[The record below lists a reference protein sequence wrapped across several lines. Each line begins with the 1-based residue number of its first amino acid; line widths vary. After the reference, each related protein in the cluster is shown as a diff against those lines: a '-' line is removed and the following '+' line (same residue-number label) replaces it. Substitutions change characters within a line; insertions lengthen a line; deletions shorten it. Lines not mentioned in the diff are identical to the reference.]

1 MEGCA
6 GVMAENPRLA
16 RDQIRSLHSRAA
28 EGPDR
33 VNPLPPL
40 QTSEEIVA
48 IARKI
53 ALHGG
58 GPASLDLAL
67 DLVLHDIVELA
78 RDAAGATGAA
88 VALASGGEM
97 VCRATTG
104 ENAPDLGMRVETTSG
119 LVGACL
125 STGDIQCCHDAE
137 TDSLVNREVCR
148 LLGVR
153 SMLVMPLGEA
163 DQIFG
168 LMEVFSSSPNAFG
181 DQQIAL
187 LGSLARRITD
197 SITDVRQR
205 AKGDLGHDDHLQQAR
220 EQEFEKQNSDT
231 EVLPQEAYQSR
242 TASTGKANEV
252 WTSILF
258 VAVLAAAVALGIVV
272 GWSRGVKTRAE
283 RVPAKPTGT
292 HLTSTQTTQNSS
304 RPADSSLTVN
314 RTVPQPSR
322 EAISSPVPEGG
333 LLITQDGKVLYRSVV
348 SPTMKDKAL
357 ARSDREER
365 RLIHR
370 VEPEYPSDAR
380 ARHIEGTVVLNME
393 IQANGQVGAVLV
405 VSGDSLLSE
414 AAVRAVKQ
422 WRYGPAASP
431 SQSRISLN
439 FVLPAN

>member
-1 MEGCA
+1 
-6 GVMAENPRLA
+6 MAENPRLA
-16 RDQIRSLHSRAA
+16 RDQICSLHSRTG

-33 VNPLPPL
+33 VNLLPPL
-40 QTSEEIVA
+40 QTSEEIAA

-78 RDAAGATGAA
+78 RDAVGATGAA
-88 VALASGGEM
+88 VALISGGEM

-119 LVGACL
+119 LVGVCL

-137 TDSLVNREVCR
+137 TDTHVNREACR

-153 SMLVMPLGEA
+153 SMLVLPLGEA

-181 DQQIAL
+181 DKQIAL
-187 LGSLARRITD
+187 LGSLARRITE
-197 SITDVRQR
+197 SIADVCQR
-205 AKGDLGHDDHLQQAR
+205 ANGNPGNDDLFSQAR
-220 EQEFEKQNSDT
+220 EQEFEKQDCDT
-231 EVLPQEAYQSR
+231 EVLPQEAYR
-242 TASTGKANEV
+242 TQRALTGKANEV

-258 VAVLAAAVALGIVV
+258 VAVLAAAVTLGIVV
-272 GWSRGVKTRAE
+272 GWSGGVKTRSD
-283 RVPAKPTGT
+283 RVPARPTGT
-292 HLTSTQTTQNSS
+292 HLPSAQTTQNSS
-304 RPADSSLTVN
+304 SPVNSSSTVK
-314 RTVPQPSR
+314 RTVPQSFR
-322 EAISSPVPEGG
+322 EAISSPVPDGG
-333 LLITQDGKVLYRSVV
+333 LLITQDGKVLYRSSG
-348 SPTMKDKAL
+348 SPTTKNNAL

-380 ARHIEGTVVLNME
+380 ARHIEGTVVLNTE
-393 IQANGQVGAVLV
+393 IQANGQVGTVFV
-405 VSGDSLLSE
+405 VSGDPLLSE
-414 AAVRAVKQ
+414 AAIRAVKQ
-422 WRYGPAASP
+422 WRYGPAPSA
-431 SQSRISLN
+431 SQSKVSLN